1 MDTNIDRRKVHRAES
16 GILQGAKKKKK
27 KSHIEQIFT
36 FMQVLVSDQV

>member
-27 KSHIEQIFT
+27 SHIEQIFT